1 MIVHMKQN
9 NMEKIYL
16 PIASVNLGH
25 YFNRGCICPARYI
38 SNRNEDIQNKFENSL
53 LLSQKKF
60 TSESNCSLEIILTK
74 EELHS
79 VKTVTNNFSLA
90 NIVLPISRV
99 KSIFFTTN
107 EQKDKTIWNITDGA
121 AFIPD
126 EIVHVDSSNDF
137 ADTKEIYLV
146 EHKSNNEDWQNK
158 IDLFNRL
165 LGGFAFMKL
174 GGESWMNY
182 SKNYFYTLSL
192 INKLIKEQVKETS
205 INFDNNYQWAIL
217 KNNKFKELRSSIYSK
232 INYQTVE
239 NFAKEDR
246 INLVK
251 RLGNI
256 QLNEIKSDSTT
267 YLIAILASYGE
278 GTRKKNDDFISDFNK
293 NLFPENRKEGISLIF
308 GINKGYKSFRNEY
321 KTSNFKVDVKFRLN
335 SQLDYYTIESIYQF
349 IFNNKTENY
358 SFYYLDN
365 WCPRFND
372 EVKTKG
378 YEYYKIL
385 DKTIIYK
392 KKVQIG
398 SLEYLQELY
407 QSISANNLYEKITS
421 IINSWL
427 PAFLKTEKTKDANTY
442 FEESLKSNVESIIK
456 RIYDKVK
463 TDIENDK
470 KSDNEILAKENIEQK
485 KNIERLNSKYNE
497 LLITNENLLN
507 ELKSKDITSSKYIKR
522 SKKQIESNSV
532 EEPKSNIY
540 KSESKNNITDSNK
553 VLDNQDYTKSQSEI
567 NFPENLNKS
576 KEAIL
581 ENNTEQPQLRQKE
594 LSKLGITKL
603 KDEAKKAGVKS
614 LSRYQNTSA
623 DKERLIK
630 LIIEK
635 ETNLQ

>member
-1 MIVHMKQN
+1 MIVHTKQN
-9 NMEKIYL
+9 NMERIYL

-25 YFNRGCICPARYI
+25 YFSRGCICPAKYI

-53 LLSQKKF
+53 LLSRKKF
-60 TSESNCSLEIILTK
+60 TSETNCSLEIILTK
-74 EELHS
+74 EELRS
-79 VKTVTNNFSLA
+79 VKNVTNNFLLA

-99 KSIFFTTN
+99 KSIFFTTK
-107 EQKDKTIWNITDGA
+107 EQKDKTIWNISDGA

-137 ADTKEIYLV
+137 ADTKEVVLV
-146 EHKSNNEDWQNK
+146 KYKSNNEDWQNK

-192 INKLIKEQVKETS
+192 INKLIKDQVKETS
-205 INFDNNYQWAIL
+205 INFDNNYDWAIL

-239 NFAKEDR
+239 DFAKADR

-251 RLGNI
+251 KLGNI
-256 QLNEIKSDSTT
+256 QLDKIKLDSTT
-267 YLIAILASYGE
+267 FLIAILASYGE
-278 GTRKKNDDFISDFNK
+278 GARKKNDDFISDFNK

-321 KTSNFKVDVKFRLN
+321 KTSNFKVEVKFRLN

-358 SFYYLDN
+358 SFDYLDN
-365 WCPRFND
+365 WYPKFND
-372 EVKTKG
+372 EVKTKR

-421 IINSWL
+421 VINGWL
-427 PAFLKTEKTKDANTY
+427 PPFLKTEKTKDANTY
-442 FEESLKSNVESIIK
+442 FEENLKSNIESIIK
-456 RIYDKVK
+456 RIYEKVK

-470 KSDNEILAKENIEQK
+470 KSDNEILAKENIELK
-485 KNIERLNSKYNE
+485 KNIEQINSKYDE
-497 LLITNENLLN
+497 LLITNESLLN
-507 ELKSKDITSSKYIKR
+507 ELKRKDSTSSKSIES
-522 SKKQIESNSV
+522 SKKQTESNLV
-532 EEPKSNIY
+532 EEQKPSTYERKPLNIDIN
-540 KSESKNNITDSNK
+540 SPGLFDGMNDSSTSEESKIENT
-553 VLDNQDYTKSQSEI
+553 SQA
-567 NFPENLNKS
+567 NR
-576 KEAIL
+576 
-581 ENNTEQPQLRQKE
+581 LREKE
-594 LSKLGITKL
+594 LLKFGITKL
-603 KDEAKKAGVKS
+603 RNKAKEVEIKS
-614 LSRYQNTSA
+614 PSRFKNTTE

-630 LIIEK
+630 MIIEK
-635 ETNLQ
+635 ESNF